1 MSYAFETALY
11 QRIRSELNKVP
22 IIDCHEHLQRES
34 ELPTGDQAHIGR
46 FFMHYASCD
55 LVSAGMPLAEM
66 TRVQDGTNGLSATE
80 RWAFLKPW
88 YCKARNTA
96 YFDALRIA
104 FRDLY
109 GVEDLADDTVEP
121 LTATMRRQIRPGFTR
136 AVFNKAGID
145 YAMNNPFTPKPIFN
159 PDYGTDCFIV
169 DMFDDFTTFPIAR
182 LAEDSGLDI
191 KCLGDYLQVIDF
203 YFARDGHC
211 ASAFKVS
218 RAYDRPLIWDDV
230 ARSTV
235 EGTFNRLL
243 VANDCLD
250 QQSIHALEDF
260 IMHYLV
266 RKCGEY
272 DLRLKFHTGFQEGNG
287 NTITNSRA
295 GMLCNLFLQYPK
307 TKFDIYHI
315 SYPYQEEAT
324 VITKNFPNVTIN
336 FCFNWVCNPAATRRA
351 LSDMLD
357 CIPANKI
364 HGFGGDYFFV
374 EGVYGHAEMTR
385 REITRVLCEKV
396 EEGRFTEEDALR
408 VGTMLLR
415 DNAIEN
421 FDLTSRRAAFK
432 ARVDGMALA

>member
-272 DLRLKFHTGFQEGNG
+272 DLRLKFHTGFQGRKWQHHHQQPRRDAVQLVPAVPEDQIRHLSYLLSLPGRSDG
-287 NTITNSRA
+287 YHQKFPK
-295 GMLCNLFLQYPK
+295 CDHQFLLQLGLQPCR
-307 TKFDIYHI
+307 H
-315 SYPYQEEAT
+315 PART
-324 VITKNFPNVTIN
+324 V
-336 FCFNWVCNPAATRRA
+336 R
-351 LSDMLD
+351 
-357 CIPANKI
+357 
-364 HGFGGDYFFV
+364 Y
-374 EGVYGHAEMTR
+374 
-385 REITRVLCEKV
+385 
-396 EEGRFTEEDALR
+396 
-408 VGTMLLR
+408 
-415 DNAIEN
+415 
-421 FDLTSRRAAFK
+421 
-432 ARVDGMALA
+432 ARLHPGK